1 MTSFGYNILG
11 FGTNA
16 NAGEA
21 IVTSGL
27 ILRYDAGN
35 SSSYP
40 GSGTTWSNLASSS
53 FDGTLTNGP
62 TFSSDDGGS
71 IVFDGSNDY
80 VTSNDPLDAGD
91 NSLTG
96 GFQMESG
103 VTFSASAWFK
113 PDDSGWYG
121 AIFGKSGGTGSQAT
135 FVVWYDHRYY
145 QYFGDN
151 YANLRCRFRGTQ
163 TTLNNGNLTAAWHEV
178 AITWDG
184 STAKA
189 YLDGSSI
196 SDDVNVGSRGKQV
209 YDFKVGATSGGSGTQ
224 RYWKGN
230 IAEVKVYND
239 ALTATEVLQNYDALK
254 GRFGL

>member
-1 MTSFGYNILG
+1 MTSFGYNVLG
-11 FGTNA
+11 FGVNA
-16 NAGEA
+16 NPVAA
-21 IVTSGL
+21 TPSIVSSGL
-27 ILRYDAGN
+27 ILHLDAGN
-35 SSSYP
+35 TDSYP

-96 GFQMESG
+96 GFYCESG

-113 PDDSGWYG
+113 PDDAYFYG
-121 AIFGKSGGTGSQAT
+121 AIFGKSGGTGSLAT
-135 FVVWYDHRYY
+135 FVVWYDHRYSTPR
-145 QYFGDN
+145 
-151 YANLRCRFRGTQ
+151 LSTRLRGTQ
-163 TTLNNGNLTAAWHEV
+163 VNINLGDLTGAWNEV
-178 AITWDG
+178 VITWDG

-189 YLDGSSI
+189 YLNGSSI
-196 SDDVNVGSRGKQV
+196 DDDVNVGSRSKQV
-209 YDFKVGATSGGSGTQ
+209 YDFKVGATSGGGGTQ
-224 RYWKGN
+224 RYFNGN

-239 ALTATEVLQNYDALK
+239 D
-254 GRFGL
+254 

>member
-1 MTSFGYNILG
+1 MTSFGYNVLG

-16 NAGEA
+16 NAAGEN
-21 IVTSGL
+21 IVTDGL

-35 SSSYP
+35 ASSYP
-40 GSGTTWSNLASSS
+40 GSGTTWSNLASSN

-71 IVFDGSNDY
+71 LVFDGTNDY

-91 NSLTG
+91 NSLAG
-96 GFQMESG
+96 GFQCESG

-113 PDDSGWYG
+113 PDDAYWYG
-121 AIFGKSGGTGSQAT
+121 AVIGKSGGTGSLAT
-135 FVVWYDHRYY
+135 FVVWYDHRYSTKY
-145 QYFGDN
+145 
-151 YANLRCRFRGTQ
+151 LRTRLAGTQ
-163 TTLNNGNLTAAWHEV
+163 VTINSGDLTGAWNEV
-178 AITWDG
+178 VITWDG

-189 YLDGSSI
+189 YLNGSSI
-196 SDDVNVGSRGKQV
+196 DDNVSVGTRSKQTS
-209 YDFKVGATSGGSGTQ
+209 DFKVGATSGGGGDDTQ
-224 RYWKGN
+224 RFFNGN

-239 ALTATEVLQNYDALK
+239 ALTAAEVLQNYDALK